1 MYTRHSDYIL
11 TESCLCRGEVCHEKP
26 IHELRYVDVE
36 KLNSR
41 IKGDYE
47 DFVESAPL
55 EWTQDGFLS
64 QNVLISL
71 AV

>member
-1 MYTRHSDYIL
+1 M
-11 TESCLCRGEVCHEKP
+11 CHEKP

-36 KLNSR
+36 KLNSG